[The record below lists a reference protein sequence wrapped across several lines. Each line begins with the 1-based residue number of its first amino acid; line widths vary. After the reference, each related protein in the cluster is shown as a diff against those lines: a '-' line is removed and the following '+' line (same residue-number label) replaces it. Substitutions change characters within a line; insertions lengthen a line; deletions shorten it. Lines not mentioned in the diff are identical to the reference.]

1 MKTSNAN
8 VIVYIKQPVRHEI
21 SRVISESIG
30 TLQGVI
36 HAVNSRRS
44 ENMICVDYDPGTV
57 GSQHILRVAR
67 EHGVPVR
74 LVGM

>member
-8 VIVYIKQPVRHEI
+8 VIVYVKKPVQHEMACL
-21 SRVISESIG
+21 ISETIG

-36 HAVNSRRS
+36 RAVISRRS

-57 GSQHILRVAR
+57 GSQHILHAVR
-67 EHGVPVR
+67 EHGVPAR
-74 LVGM
+74 LIGM